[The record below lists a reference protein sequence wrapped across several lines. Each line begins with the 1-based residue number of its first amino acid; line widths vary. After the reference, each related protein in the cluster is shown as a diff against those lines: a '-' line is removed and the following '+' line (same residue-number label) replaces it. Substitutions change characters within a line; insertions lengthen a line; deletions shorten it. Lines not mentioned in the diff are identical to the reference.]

1 MARLPRLCPAGVPLH
16 VIHRGNN
23 RQVCFVCSEDYQ
35 NSIVFLSEGALK
47 YGVSIHAWVLM
58 TNHVHILA
66 TSHHDGNISRMM
78 QCLGRYYVRY
88 YNAMYYRTGTLWEG
102 RFKSCVVDSDTY
114 FLTCQRY
121 IELNPVR
128 AGMVNEPSEY
138 RWCSCQS
145 NALGVQCDFL
155 TPHEVYIG
163 LGKDVEECQAVYR
176 GLFEETLDSGMIED
190 LRKATQKNLGFGS
203 HRFKEE
209 IELLY
214 GRRVNPAKTGPKI

>member
-16 VIHRGNN
+16 IIHRGNN
-23 RQVCFVCSEDYQ
+23 RQVCFVYSEDYQ
-35 NSIVFLSEGALK
+35 NYLGFLSEGALK

-66 TSHHDGNISRMM
+66 TSHQDGSISRMM
-78 QCLGRYYVRY
+78 QYLGRYYVRY
-88 YNAMYYRTGTLWEG
+88 YNAMYGRTGTLWEG

-138 RWCSCQS
+138 RWCSYQS
-145 NALGVQCDFL
+145 NAHGVKCDFL
-155 TPHEVYIG
+155 TPHEVYLE
-163 LGKDVEECQAVYR
+163 LGKDMEDRRAVYR
-176 GLFEETLDSGMIED
+176 GLFAEGLDSNMVDE
-190 LRKATQKNLGFGS
+190 LRKATQKNLGFGRD
-203 HRFKEE
+203 RFKEE

-214 GRRVNPAKTGPKI
+214 GRRVKPEKTGPKK